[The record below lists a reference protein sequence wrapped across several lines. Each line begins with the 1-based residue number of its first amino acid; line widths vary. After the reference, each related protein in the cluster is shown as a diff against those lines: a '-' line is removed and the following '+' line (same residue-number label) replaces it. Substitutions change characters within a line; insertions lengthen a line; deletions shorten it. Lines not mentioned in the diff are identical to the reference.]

1 MGSALVTETVFGVAE
16 EAIAMLATI
25 LLIDYVTHLLIMSSA
40 LTLKLASSG
49 QNSDSRQLTIL
60 RYVS

>member
-1 MGSALVTETVFGVAE
+1 MGSAIVAKTVFGVTK
-16 EAIAMLATI
+16 EAIVKLAAAKQNTHT
-25 LLIDYVTHLLIMSSA
+25 THLLIMSSA

>member
-1 MGSALVTETVFGVAE
+1 MGSALITQTVFGIAE
-16 EAIAMLATI
+16 ETIAMLATKN
-25 LLIDYVTHLLIMSSA
+25 LKDYATHLLIMSSA
-40 LTLKLASSG
+40 LTLRLASSG